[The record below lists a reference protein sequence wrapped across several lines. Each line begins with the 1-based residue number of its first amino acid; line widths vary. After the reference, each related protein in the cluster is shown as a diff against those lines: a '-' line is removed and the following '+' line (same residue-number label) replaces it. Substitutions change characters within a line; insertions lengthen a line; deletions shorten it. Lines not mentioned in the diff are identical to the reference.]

1 MTRKGFALAAWV
13 GFLLCVSASASNYKV
28 VDNRDDFYYGHIS
41 YADVKND
48 GLDAVVFR
56 EGRLVPEVAI
66 LNLPLG
72 PGDLIETT
80 GARRTEI
87 QFDNGTIIRLDLNS
101 RLKIETILA
110 QSLSTLKKMSNLVLE
125 KGQVYVMYKR
135 FSSLEI
141 FQVVTPRAAVKL
153 DHNSVALIRLSADG
167 NTDVQVERGKAFLL
181 YGGDTGHV
189 SQKRLNSK
197 QRGVVT
203 AEDKVELTEYE
214 TLSDFKAW
222 NESLNAHFLE
232 LHEGSYLPKPL
243 QHLPPAVFE
252 FAQKFGNIYGEWIW
266 HDLYGYVWRPY
277 LNDHRYPWGN
287 WSPYINGSW
296 TSYSGQMFWVPG
308 EPWGWVPY
316 HLGLWMWDKNKGW
329 VWAPGSLFAPAWAV
343 WEFYEGMYCWRPF
356 YLYDW
361 MSGFGD
367 FWLTPLWSGYYGA
380 GYFPGQNPSYLPPNT
395 NVRYTV
401 RKDQLKKSDSPALPM
416 PKDMKKVFGSTLAA
430 LKRKDPSLLASL
442 EGLPRHTVAV
452 KKEDFL
458 SPSWREKLVPFDRLA
473 GSVVAAGPG
482 SKPAAPRRSADVSR
496 DAALAIERGRVSA
509 ELRALSTFSPG
520 SQREAPRFAPSDI
533 EFSRVPVGAS
543 RAAAATAF
551 RFRDWN
557 PDIKAAVRLGV
568 EIAYSSRTN
577 EVACPQLGLTSRQIG
592 PSMRSPGTFGGFA
605 LSGGASSSSSSSSG
619 RASAANPGSS
629 SGSRSHSS
637 GSSGSSRQK
646 N

>member
-1 MTRKGFALAAWV
+1 MTRKGFILAVWV
-13 GFLLCVSASASNYKV
+13 GFWFCVSASASNYKV
-28 VDNRDDFYYGHIS
+28 VNSQDDFYYGHIS
-41 YADVKND
+41 YAEIKND

-56 EGRLVPEVAI
+56 EGRLAPEIAV

-80 GARRTEI
+80 GTRRIEI
-87 QFDNGTIIRLDLNS
+87 QFDNGTIVRLDLNS
-101 RLKIETILA
+101 RLKIETLLA

-125 KGQVYVMYKR
+125 KGQVYVMYKKYD
-135 FSSLEI
+135 SLEI
-141 FQVVTPRAAVKL
+141 FQVVTPKAAVKL

-181 YGGDTGHV
+181 YGGEAKNV
-189 SQKRLNSK
+189 SQKRLNAK

-203 AEDKVELTEYE
+203 AEDRVELAEYE
-214 TLSDFKAW
+214 MLSDFKAW

-232 LHEGSYLPKPL
+232 LHEASYLPKPH
-243 QHLPPAVFE
+243 QNLPPAVFE

-277 LNDHRYPWGN
+277 LNDNRYPWGN

-308 EPWGWVPY
+308 ETWGWVPY

-329 VWAPGSLFAPAWAV
+329 VWLPGSLFAPAWAV

-361 MSGFGD
+361 MYGFSD
-367 FWLTPLWSGYYGA
+367 FWLMPLWSGYYGA
-380 GYFPGQNPSYLPPNT
+380 GYQTGRNPANTPPDVNI
-395 NVRYTV
+395 RYAV
-401 RKDQLKKSDSPALPM
+401 RKDQLKKSDSPSLPM
-416 PKDMKKVFGSTLAA
+416 PKEMKKTFATMLAA
-430 LKRKDPSLLASL
+430 LKRSDRSLLDSL

-458 SPSWREKLVPFDRLA
+458 SPRWQEKMVPFDRLA
-473 GSVVAAGPG
+473 GSVGT
-482 SKPAAPRRSADVSR
+482 AAPSSKTAASKTIKADVSR
-496 DAALAIERGRVSA
+496 DAALAIERSRIPA
-509 ELRALSTFSPG
+509 ELRALSMVSPR
-520 SQREAPRFAPSDI
+520 SQRETPRSAPGDM
-533 EFSRVPVGAS
+533 EFSRVMAGAS
-543 RAAAATAF
+543 RSAAAPAF

-557 PDIKAAVRLGV
+557 PDVKAAVRLGV

-577 EVACPQLGLTSRQIG
+577 EVACPQLGLTSRQIS
-592 PSMRSPGTFGGFA
+592 PAMRSPGSLGSFVP
-605 LSGGASSSSSSSSG
+605 SGGASSSGSHHASGSNPASSSSG
-619 RASAANPGSS
+619 H
-629 SGSRSHSS
+629 SHSS
-637 GSSGSSRQK
+637 GSSSSPRQK

>member
-1 MTRKGFALAAWV
+1 MTRKGFILAAWL
-13 GFLLCVSASASNYKV
+13 GFSLCVSASASNYKV
-28 VDNRDDFYYGHIS
+28 VNSQDDFYYGHIS
-41 YADVKND
+41 YAETKND

-56 EGRLVPEVAI
+56 EGRLAPEIAI

-87 QFDNGTIIRLDLNS
+87 QFDNGTIVRLDLNS
-101 RLKIETILA
+101 RLKIETLLA

-125 KGQVYVMYKR
+125 KGQVYVMYKKYN
-135 FSSLEI
+135 SLEI
-141 FQVVTPRAAVKL
+141 FQVVTPKAAVML

-167 NTDVQVERGKAFLL
+167 DTDVQVERGKAFLL
-181 YGGDTGHV
+181 YGGDTRHV
-189 SQKRLNSK
+189 SQKRLNFK

-203 AEDKVELTEYE
+203 AADRVELAEYE

-222 NESLNAHFLE
+222 NESLNAHFPE
-232 LHEGSYLPKPL
+232 LHEGSYLPKPH
-243 QHLPPAVFE
+243 QNLPPAVFE
-252 FAQKFGNIYGEWIW
+252 FAQKFGNMYGEWIW

-277 LNDHRYPWGN
+277 LNDQRYPWGT

-316 HLGLWMWDKNKGW
+316 HLGLWMWDKSKGW
-329 VWAPGSLFAPAWAV
+329 VWLPGSLFAPAWAV
-343 WEFYEGMYCWRPF
+343 WEFYDGMYCWRPF

-361 MSGFGD
+361 MYGFND
-367 FWLTPLWSGYYGA
+367 FWLTPLWGGYYGA
-380 GYFPGQNPSYLPPNT
+380 GYPPAQNAPYPLPDVK
-395 NVRYTV
+395 VRYTV

-416 PKDMKKVFGSTLAA
+416 PKEMKKTFGAVLAA
-430 LKRKDPSLLASL
+430 LKREDRSLLASFD
-442 EGLPRHTVAV
+442 GLPRHTVAV

-458 SPSWREKLVPFDRLA
+458 SPRWQEKMVPFDRLA
-473 GSVVAAGPG
+473 GSVRASAPS

-509 ELRALSTFSPG
+509 ELRALSMASPR
-520 SQREAPRFAPSDI
+520 SQRETPRFAPRDM
-533 EFSRVPVGAS
+533 EFSRVMEHAS
-543 RAAAATAF
+543 RAAAGPAF

-557 PDIKAAVRLGV
+557 PDVKAAVKLGV

-577 EVACPQLGLTSRQIG
+577 EVACPQLGLTSHQIS
-592 PSMRSPGTFGGFA
+592 PSMRSQGSFGNFVP
-605 LSGGASSSSSSSSG
+605 SGGASSSPSSGHASGTNPSSSSSG
-619 RASAANPGSS
+619 H
-629 SGSRSHSS
+629 SHSS
-637 GSSGSSRQK
+637 GSSSTPRQK